1 MLLATRFEHADPRPV
16 PDDVGAHGQDEEP
29 AFVVGPIELRGPDLV
44 NVAGRRMGADGGE
57 AVHPEVG
64 VVVQDPFDGQLEDA
78 ARCPSSRIS

>member
-1 MLLATRFEHADPRPV
+1 
-16 PDDVGAHGQDEEP
+16 
-29 AFVVGPIELRGPDLV
+29 
-44 NVAGRRMGADGGE
+44 VAGRRMGADGGE